1 MSDVSTDPPTKEPL
15 GAWLALLQ
23 AQAAVTDAVEA
34 ELVAGSELPLAWH
47 EVLVRL
53 ARAGGRMR
61 MRELAQAVLLS
72 KSGLTRLA
80 DRMEE
85 AGLLERSACAT
96 DRRGTFAVLT
106 KSGRSVLRRSTPV
119 FRRAVEANLA
129 DHLTAD
135 ELTSLRSLLEK
146 VAQGSGRADEV
157 CDPSDL
163 GEPRGAT
170 KTPA

>member
-1 MSDVSTDPPTKEPL
+1 MADAGSQEHL
-15 GAWLALLQ
+15 AAWLALLQ

-34 ELVAGSELPLAWH
+34 ELVARSDLPLAWH

-80 DRMEE
+80 DRMEK
-85 AGLLERSACAT
+85 AGLVERSACPT

-106 KSGRSVLRRSTPV
+106 EAGRGTLRRSSPV
-119 FRRAVEANLA
+119 FRRAVEGNLA
-129 DHLTAD
+129 GPLTPD
-135 ELTSLRSLLEK
+135 ELASLRSLLQK
-146 VAQGSGRADEV
+146 VVEAAGRWDEQ
-157 CDPSDL
+157 CDPADL
-163 GEPRGAT
+163 GASHTAAPRAS
-170 KTPA
+170 A

>member
-1 MSDVSTDPPTKEPL
+1 MDDAATQEHL
-15 GAWLALLQ
+15 AAWLALLQ

-34 ELVAGSELPLAWH
+34 ELVTGSDLPLAWH

-80 DRMEE
+80 DRMEK
-85 AGLLERSACAT
+85 AGLLERSACPT

-106 KSGRSVLRRSTPV
+106 KAGRSMLRRSGPV

-129 DHLTAD
+129 GHLSPE
-135 ELTSLRSLLEK
+135 ELSSLRFLLEK
-146 VAQGSGRADEV
+146 VVQGSGQSTEA
-157 CDPSDL
+157 CDPADL
-163 GEPRGAT
+163 GETRAAAT
-170 KTPA
+170 SPA

>member
-1 MSDVSTDPPTKEPL
+1 MNEAPTQEHL
-15 GAWLALLQ
+15 AAWLALLR
-23 AQAAVTDAVEA
+23 AQATVTDAVEA
-34 ELVAGSELPLAWH
+34 ELVAGSGLPLAWH

-80 DRMEE
+80 DRMQE
-85 AGLLERSACAT
+85 AGLLERSACPT

-106 KSGRSVLRRSTPV
+106 KAGRSVLRRSDPV

-129 DHLTAD
+129 GSLTPK
-135 ELTSLRSLLEK
+135 ELASLRSLLEK
-146 VAQGSGRADEV
+146 VVEASGASSEA

-163 GEPRGAT
+163 GLSQAAAKAT
-170 KTPA
+170 A

>member
-1 MSDVSTDPPTKEPL
+1 MNEAPTQEHL
-15 GAWLALLQ
+15 AAWLALLR
-23 AQAAVTDAVEA
+23 AQATVTDAVEA
-34 ELVAGSELPLAWH
+34 ELVAGSGLPLAWH

-106 KSGRSVLRRSTPV
+106 RAGKSMLRRSGPV

-129 DHLTAD
+129 GHLTPD

-146 VAQGSGRADEV
+146 VVEGSGRPSEA
-157 CDPSDL
+157 CDPADL
-163 GEPRGAT
+163 GDTRAAA
-170 KTPA
+170 KTSA